1 MQTDGTSVTKSSQFK
16 SKKIG
21 ALTFGRLYA
30 IDSECVLSITNTHIV
45 LINLRLVKVLSYEN
59 VENAKLFDYDKE
71 SRHLTLLA
79 AGEDGI
85 TVKRI
90 HIMTLLESVLDLA

>member
-1 MQTDGTSVTKSSQFK
+1 MVLPF
-16 SKKIG
+16 
-21 ALTFGRLYA
+21 Y
-30 IDSECVLSITNTHIV
+30 SECVLSITNTHIV

-59 VENAKLFDYDKE
+59 VENAKLFDYDYG

-79 AGEDGI
+79 VGEEGI
-85 TVKRI
+85 TVKRY